1 MKSKGDKEG
10 SSEKKRGGGR
20 QINRGGG
27 KRKLVA
33 ARHAMPA
40 AKQMERSRRGWK

>member
-1 MKSKGDKEG
+1 MKSKGDREG
-10 SSEKKRGGGR
+10 DREKKRGDRR
-20 QINRGGG
+20 QINREGG